1 MFVNDETEKK
11 NLDLAERFDTT
22 PEMLART
29 SNRTKLELLK
39 SPEQTSRLNRL
50 VETATN
56 SSHFK
61 AEKHKILSFLKLQ
74 SAFIGKNKIDL
85 NQLFD

>member
-29 SNRTKLELLK
+29 NNRTKLELLK

-50 VETATN
+50 AETAAN
-56 SSHFK
+56 SSRFK
-61 AEKHKILSFLKLQ
+61 AEKHKILAFLKLQ
-74 SAFIGKNKIDL
+74 SAFIGKKKIDQ